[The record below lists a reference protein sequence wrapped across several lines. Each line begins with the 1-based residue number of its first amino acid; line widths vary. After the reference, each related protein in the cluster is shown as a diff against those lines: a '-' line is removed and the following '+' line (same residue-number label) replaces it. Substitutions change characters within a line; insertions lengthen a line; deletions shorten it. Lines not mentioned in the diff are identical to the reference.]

1 MSEVQN
7 TISDIVSEVTAEA
20 NAGATSNESNN
31 SEWSENESLEASEA
45 AEFSEETIINA
56 AQKAGDISKKEAQ
69 ALKKKLKIKV
79 DGQEFDE
86 EVDFEDEEGLKRHL
100 QKSKA
105 FDKRLKEFSGYKN
118 QVEAAFEML
127 QNDPEAFLEQMGLN
141 VDDLAEKRLSRKI
154 DEMKKSP
161 EQIEADKMRKELE
174 DYKKKEKE
182 YSERAQKAELERM
195 KNEQATQIENDITSA
210 LDNAKS
216 ILPKRNPAVMQRVA
230 QTMLLAMQKGYYNVT
245 AKDVIPL
252 VEKQYREEVAS
263 LLGTS
268 SDEMLEMFATKE
280 RLNNYR
286 KSQVQQRKAAPPTPN
301 KPRIEDVGSKKI
313 EKTKEAEPY
322 HMKNFFSYRQK

>member
-7 TISDIVSEVTAEA
+7 VISDVISEVTAD
-20 NAGATSNESNN
+20 ATPVESH
-31 SEWSENESLEASEA
+31 EGSENLEGEALDAMEGDVSEA
-45 AEFSEETIINA
+45 AVIDA

-86 EVDFEDEEGLKRHL
+86 EVDFSDEEGLKRHL

-105 FDKRLKEFSGYKN
+105 FDKRLKEFSGYKS
-118 QVEAAFEML
+118 QVEEAFQML

-154 DEMKKSP
+154 EEMKKSP
-161 EQIEADKMRKELE
+161 EQLEAEKMRKELE
-174 DYKKKEKE
+174 EYKKKEKDA
-182 YSERAQKAELERM
+182 SERASKAELERM
-195 KNEQATQIENDITSA
+195 KNEQAMQIENDITVA
-210 LDNAKS
+210 LESTKS

-252 VEKQYREEVAS
+252 VEKQYRDEVAS
-263 LLGTS
+263 LLGSS
-268 SDEMLEMFATKE
+268 SDDVLEMFATKE

-286 KSQVQQRKAAPPTPN
+286 KSQISQRKTAPPTPQ
-301 KPRIEDVGSKKI
+301 KSKVVDTGTSKT
-313 EKTKEAEPY
+313 EKAKEVEKY
-322 HMKNFFSYRQK
+322 HMKDFFKIR

>member
-7 TISDIVSEVTAEA
+7 VISDVVSEVVADA
-20 NAGATSNESNN
+20 VPVES
-31 SEWSENESLEASEA
+31 SEISEGLDNESLEAAEA
-45 AEFSEETIINA
+45 AEFSEESAINA
-56 AQKAGDISKKEAQ
+56 AQKAGDISRKEAQ

-86 EVDFEDEEGLKRHL
+86 EVDFSDDEGLKRHL

-105 FDKRLKEFSGYKN
+105 FDKRLKEFSGYKT

-154 DEMKKSP
+154 EEMKKSP
-161 EQIEADKMRKELE
+161 EQLEAEKMRKELE

-182 YSERAQKAELERM
+182 SSERASKAELERM

-210 LDNAKS
+210 LEDSKS

-230 QTMLLAMQKGYYNVT
+230 QTMLLAMQKGYYNVS

-263 LLGTS
+263 LLGSS
-268 SDEMLEMFATKE
+268 SDEVLEMFATKE

-286 KSQVQQRKAAPPTPN
+286 KSQVQQRKAAPPTPQ
-301 KPRIEDVGSKKI
+301 KPKIQDTGSKVDKQ
-313 EKTKEAEPY
+313 EKPAEKY
-322 HMKNFFSYRQK
+322 YMKDFFSLRPK